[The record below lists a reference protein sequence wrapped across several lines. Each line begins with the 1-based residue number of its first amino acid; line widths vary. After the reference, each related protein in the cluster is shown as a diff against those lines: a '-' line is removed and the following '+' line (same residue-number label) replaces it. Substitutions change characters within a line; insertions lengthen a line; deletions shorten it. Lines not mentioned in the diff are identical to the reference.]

1 MKKSIITSILAALA
15 VIGSTIMAQDYP
27 DEYLG
32 LPGDNLNLYAVMNLF
47 QNSETLEGFERNL
60 NDENSRIN
68 NLDLNSDNLID
79 YIRVNDYVNGNVHT
93 IVLQAVL
100 GRSDVQDVAVFTVE
114 RLRDGS
120 VQIQLVGDELLYG
133 RNYIIE
139 PIYAETPNPGYT
151 GGATRDNVTV
161 VRTTYVEVAT
171 WPVIRFIFLPHY
183 SVWRSSWYWGYYP
196 RYWNPWRPYYWHYYY
211 GYHYHWHP
219 HYYSHYHRWDHHRYS
234 HWNDVY
240 YNRLRSHSHSVSSR
254 ISSGSY
260 RTTYSRP
267 ELRREGEALYS
278 RVHPDRP
285 SNVSSGNNV
294 SRRSSAGSAEGRNSA
309 GTTTTT
315 TRRSSTTVQRS
326 DANDRGT
333 NTTGTSRRSSSTT
346 VNREVNRSSSGQGN
360 SDTRRSGTTVNTR
373 SNSGSSSGNTTG
385 TTRRSTNVNND
396 RKPLSSS
403 SGNYSSTAR
412 RSTSVATERTT
423 ARTSS
428 SGSFPASSRR
438 SSDAV
443 TERKPTYS
451 SSGNASA
458 SSRRQA
464 PVVSERSQN
473 RSQSASGSASTRQ
486 SREQVSSSG
495 SSARRSSGSS
505 RNETVIRQGS
515 SSNNRESDSKGT
527 SRRK

>member
-47 QNSETLEGFERNL
+47 QNSETLEGFERSL

-68 NLDLNSDNLID
+68 NLDLNGDNLID

-100 GRSDVQDVAVFTVE
+100 GRNDVQDVAVFTVE
-114 RLRDGS
+114 RFRDGS

-151 GGATRDNVTV
+151 GRPTRDNVTV
-161 VRTTYVEVAT
+161 VRTTYVEVAA
-171 WPVIRFIFLPHY
+171 WPVIRFIFLPNY
-183 SVWRSSWYWGYYP
+183 VVWRSSWYWGYYP

-219 HYYSHYHRWDHHRYS
+219 HYYSHYHRWHHHRYA

-240 YNRLRSHSHSVSSR
+240 YNRLRSHSQIVSTR

-260 RTTYSRP
+260 RNTYSRP

-278 RVHPDRP
+278 RVHSDRP

-294 SRRSSAGSAEGRNSA
+294 NRRSSAGSAEGRTSA

-326 DANDRGT
+326 DANNRGT
-333 NTTGTSRRSSSTT
+333 TTTGTTRRSSSTT
-346 VNREVNRSSSGQGN
+346 VNRDVNRSSSGQGS

-373 SNSGSSSGNTTG
+373 TGSGSSSGNTSE
-385 TTRRSTNVNND
+385 TTRRSTTVN
-396 RKPLSSS
+396 S
-403 SGNYSSTAR
+403 
-412 RSTSVATERTT
+412 
-423 ARTSS
+423 
-428 SGSFPASSRR
+428 
-438 SSDAV
+438 
-443 TERKPTYS
+443 ERKPTYS
-451 SSGNASA
+451 SSGSGSV

-464 PVVSERSQN
+464 PVATERSQN
-473 RSQSASGSASTRQ
+473 RSQSSSGSVSTNR
-486 SREQVSSSG
+486 SREQVSTSG
-495 SSARRSSGSS
+495 STARRNSGGSKK
-505 RNETVIRQGS
+505 ETVVRQGS
-515 SSNNRESDSKGT
+515 NSNNKDSDSKNS